1 MKKKGA
7 VDTHF
12 RLDSPRGMVPS
23 DDPPHLT
30 ASPGGP
36 AARAAARVPAL
47 RRYAPPAGLLAWAA
61 GPHAQ
66 TLLGGE

>member
-1 MKKKGA
+1 
-7 VDTHF
+7 
-12 RLDSPRGMVPS
+12 MVPS
-23 DDPPHLT
+23 DDPPHLN